1 MTPTIIFDRVGKKF
15 SRGYASDSLRDAI
28 TQPFRRLFGWNGK
41 SGQTPQS
48 GAAQRRKEFWALRE
62 ASFEVKSGEALGIIG
77 ANGSGKST
85 TLKLL
90 SRILRPDVGSV
101 AVRGRVGA
109 LIELG
114 AGFHPDLTGREN
126 VFLNAAVLGM
136 SKKEITRRYDEIVDF
151 AELQDFMDTP
161 VKWFS
166 SGMFA
171 RLGFSVAAHMNPQIM
186 IVDEVLSVGDFGFQ
200 KRCLD
205 KMMHFKALGVTIIFV
220 SHNMQAVAS
229 LCDRAI
235 LLEQGKIVK
244 MGKTEETIAEYFNKF
259 RTSSHDNPD
268 KAILLEKG
276 RITDI
281 DGVEINS
288 FKSGQKAI
296 VSIGINFRIALSNI
310 IVTFSVRTKN
320 GMHAFGTDSMRL
332 TGSPIDVAANQKV
345 EISVELTLNLVPG
358 EYEIGTSI
366 YNRSIQKTV
375 FSEFFSSFVIQS
387 NFICGGIAYLDPKL
401 INQQIIYPKS

>member
-1 MTPTIIFDRVGKKF
+1 MAPTIIFDRVGKRF
-15 SRGYASDSLRDAI
+15 SRSYVSDSLRDAI
-28 TQPFRRLFGWNGK
+28 TQPIRRLFGWNGK
-41 SGQTPQS
+41 SGQMPQS
-48 GAAQRRKEFWALRE
+48 GAMQRRKDFWALRD

-90 SRILRPDVGSV
+90 SRILRPDEGCIT
-101 AVRGRVGA
+101 VRGRVGA

-126 VFLNAAVLGM
+126 VFLNASVLGM
-136 SKKEITRRYDEIVDF
+136 SKEETTRRYDEIVDF
-151 AELQDFMDTP
+151 AELHDFMDTP

-205 KMMHFKALGVTIIFV
+205 RMAYFKESGMTVVFV

-235 LLEQGKIVK
+235 LLGQGKVVK
-244 MGKTEETIAEYFNKF
+244 TGKTEEIIAEYFNTFK
-259 RTSSHDNPD
+259 TPSHDNPD
-268 KAILLEKG
+268 EAILLEKS
-276 RITDI
+276 RVTDI
-281 DGVEINS
+281 NGAENNS
-288 FKSGQKAI
+288 FKSGQKI
-296 VSIGINFRIALSNI
+296 SVRVDLHFNKTFRNI
-310 IVTFSVRTKN
+310 IIAFSVNAKN
-320 GMHAFGTDSMRL
+320 NVHAFGTDSMRL
-332 TGSPIDVAANQKV
+332 TGKAINVDANQRIKTS
-345 EISVELTLNLVPG
+345 IELTLNLVPG
-358 EYEIGTSI
+358 EYEIGTSV
-366 YNRSIQKTV
+366 YNRLTQTTIFNKAL
-375 FSEFFSSFVIQS
+375 SSFVIEN
-387 NFICGGIAYLDPKL
+387 NFICGGIAYLDPKMIHQEI
-401 INQQIIYPKS
+401 IN

>member
-1 MTPTIIFDRVGKKF
+1 MTPTIIFDRVGKRF
-15 SRGYASDSLRDAI
+15 SRSYVSDSLRDAI
-28 TQPFRRLFGWNGK
+28 TQPVRRLLGWNGK
-41 SGQTPQS
+41 SGQMPQS
-48 GAAQRRKEFWALRE
+48 GAAQRRKDFWALRE

-90 SRILRPDVGSV
+90 SRILRPDEGCIT
-101 AVRGRVGA
+101 VRGRVGA

-126 VFLNAAVLGM
+126 VFLNASVLGM
-136 SKKEITRRYDEIVDF
+136 SKEETARRYNEIVDF
-151 AELQDFMDTP
+151 AELHDFMDTP

-205 KMMHFKALGVTIIFV
+205 RMAYFKESGMTVVFV

-235 LLEQGKIVK
+235 LLGQGKVVK
-244 MGKTEETIAEYFNKF
+244 TGKTEKIIAEYFNTFK
-259 RTSSHDNPD
+259 TPSHDNHD
-268 KAILLEKG
+268 EAILLEKS

-281 DGVEINS
+281 SGAENKS
-288 FKSGQKAI
+288 FKSGQKI
-296 VSIGINFRIALSNI
+296 SVSVDLHFKKAFRNI
-310 IVTFSVRTKN
+310 IIAFSIKAKN
-320 GMHAFGTDSMRL
+320 NVHAFGTDSMRL
-332 TGSPIDVAANQKV
+332 TGKAINIDVNQK
-345 EISVELTLNLVPG
+345 IKTSIELTLNLVPG
-358 EYEIGTSI
+358 EYEIGTSV
-366 YNRSIQKTV
+366 YNRSTQTTIFNKA
-375 FSEFFSSFVIQS
+375 FSSFVIEN
-387 NFICGGIAYLDPKL
+387 NFICGGIAYLDPKMIHQEI
-401 INQQIIYPKS
+401 IN

>member
-15 SRGYASDSLRDAI
+15 GRGYASDSLRDAI

-41 SGQTPQS
+41 SGQMPQS

-151 AELQDFMDTP
+151 AELHDFMDTP

-205 KMMHFKALGVTIIFV
+205 RMAYFKESGMTVVFV

-235 LLEQGKIVK
+235 LLGQGKVVK
-244 MGKTEETIAEYFNKF
+244 MGKTEEIIAEYFNKF

-268 KAILLEKG
+268 EAILLEKS
-276 RITDI
+276 RMTDI
-281 DGVEINS
+281 NGVESNS
-288 FKSGQKAI
+288 FKSGQKI
-296 VSIGINFRIALSNI
+296 SVSVDIHFKKALRNI
-310 IVTFSVRTKN
+310 IIAFSVNAKN
-320 GMHAFGTDSMRL
+320 NVHAFGTDSMRL
-332 TGSPIDVAANQKV
+332 TGNALNVDANQRIKTS
-345 EISVELTLNLVPG
+345 IELTLNLVPG
-358 EYEIGTSI
+358 EYEIRTSV
-366 YNRSIQKTV
+366 YNRSTQATI
-375 FSEFFSSFVIQS
+375 FNNAFSSFVIEN
-387 NFICGGIAYLDPKL
+387 NFICGGIAYLDPKMIHQEI
-401 INQQIIYPKS
+401 IN